1 LRHLL
6 KAGDEMS
13 EKPWGGRFES
23 PTNEFVE
30 AFNASTDV
38 DARMYAEDIDGS
50 KAHAKMLCE
59 QGILCPEDLHA
70 ILRGLDEILGEI
82 ESGEFEFTIALE
94 DVHMNIESRLTAK
107 IGDAGKRLH
116 TARSRNDQVTTDTR
130 LYLRQRSDTMLSRL
144 RHVQVVLVAL
154 AGEHAATIMP
164 GFTHLQTAQPVTFGH
179 HLLAYVEMFERD
191 AGRFVD
197 ARQRMNQCPLGSA
210 ALAGTTF
217 PIDRHMTAKS
227 LGFDAPTAN
236 SLDAVS
242 DRDYIMELLA
252 AAAICSVHL
261 SRFSE
266 ELILWM
272 SAQFS
277 FIDLP
282 DAFCTGSSIMPQKKN
297 PDMPELV
304 RGKSGRIIGGLVA
317 ILTTIKGLPLAYN
330 KDMQEDK
337 TAIFD
342 AFDNLEGCLR
352 VFGDMLPGMQVNREV
367 MHQAASSGFS
377 TATDLAD
384 ALVRAGVP
392 FRDAHEIV
400 GKSVAF
406 CIREQ
411 MELHAMPESACV
423 AIDSRLGVDMVRA
436 LSVESC
442 VAARDHIGGT
452 APKQVLLQV
461 EAWQQRLAAVAAN
474 QTGVD
479 DA

>member
-1 LRHLL
+1 
-6 KAGDEMS
+6 MS

-23 PTNEFVE
+23 PTDEFVE

-38 DARMYAEDIDGS
+38 DARMYAEDIAGS
-50 KAHAKMLCE
+50 KAHAKMLCQ
-59 QGILCPEDLHA
+59 QGVLSSEDLNA
-70 ILRGLDEILGEI
+70 ILRGLDEVAGEI
-82 ESGEFEFTIALE
+82 ESGEFQFTIALE

-130 LYLRQRSDTMLSRL
+130 LYLRRRTDGMVTRL
-144 RHVQVVLVAL
+144 RHLQSVLVAL
-154 AGEHAATIMP
+154 AEQHAATIMP
-164 GFTHLQTAQPVTFGH
+164 GFTHLQTAQPVTLGH

-191 AGRFVD
+191 VARFLD

-217 PIDRHMTAKS
+217 PIDRHMTS
-227 LGFDAPTAN
+227 DLLGFDAPTAN

-252 AAAICSVHL
+252 ASAICSIHL

-317 ILTTIKGLPLAYN
+317 ILTTVKGLPLAYN

-337 TAIFD
+337 TAVFD

-352 VFGDMLPGMQVNREV
+352 VFGDMLPGMKVNV
-367 MHQAASSGFS
+367 DVLHKAASSGFA

-406 CIREQ
+406 CIREKI
-411 MELHAMPESACV
+411 ELHTMSEPACI
-423 AIDSRLGVDMVRA
+423 AIDARLDVDMVRA
-436 LSVESC
+436 LSVETC

-452 APKQVLLQV
+452 APNQVLLQV
-461 EAWQQRLAAVAAN
+461 ASWKAKLAN
-474 QTGVD
+474 GTTNGIGE
-479 DA
+479 